1 MLDNNAKSEAKYKIS
16 VFNSSLLISNFY
28 FYEDIENPIPSN
40 SLVQMHN
47 APYKWLRFRHC
58 RFNLTN
64 QLAFLNDGVNTE
76 VQTSL
81 IDISRVNAVMQIIG
95 TNKCPY
101 YQNEGIGNN
110 LILNKLTI
118 TGKNSVG
125 LNRLFVVYK
134 PMNVTVTNTDFR
146 NAKWRQET
154 FGIVTGYTEEIPLCT
169 SSNQYFIDIYENNT

>member
-1 MLDNNAKSEAKYKIS
+1 MLDNTAKSESKYKIS
-16 VFNSSLLISNFY
+16 VFNSSVLISNFY

-47 APYKWLRFRHC
+47 APYKWLRFREC

-64 QLAFLNDGVNTE
+64 QIAFLNDGVNTE

-81 IDISRVNAVMQIIG
+81 IDISRANSLMQISG

-101 YQNEGIGNN
+101 YYTEGIGNN

-125 LNRLFVVYK
+125 LNRLFVIYK
-134 PMNVTVTNTDFR
+134 PMNVTVTNTKFIDT
-146 NAKWRQET
+146 KWRPEA
-154 FGIVTGYTEEIPLCT
+154 FGIVSGYPEDIALCKT
-169 SSNQYFIDIYENNT
+169 